1 MNGTLVDLRQSSAT
15 GELALA
21 FKRFEIPEKKKNLEG
36 KVALVTGGSR
46 GIGKAIALKL
56 AEEGADVVINYQSTK
71 ENAEQVSRLI
81 DQVAIRDDFGKLSG
95 MIDHMENGD
104 QAREVACLIDSM
116 GKHSMICQAS
126 VDDIE
131 QVGRMRDEIVKQF
144 GRIDILV
151 NNAGIVRDKSFAKMT
166 PDMWRE
172 VLSVNLDGA
181 FNCTKCVIDGMIE
194 RRYGRIVNM
203 SSVIGRMGNRGQANY
218 AASKAGLIGLTQS
231 LAKEFAGK
239 GITVNAIAPGFIET
253 DMLKSVPK
261 EIMDKIIAQVPLGR
275 LGKPS
280 EVAEAVAYLVGP
292 SGDYLTGQ
300 VIDINGGLYI

>member
-1 MNGTLVDLRQSSAT
+1 MNSTLVDFRQSTAT
-15 GELALA
+15 GELDRA
-21 FKRFEIPEKKKNLEG
+21 FQGFVPPGKKKNLEG
-36 KVALVTGGSR
+36 RVALVTGGSR

-56 AEEGADVVINYQSTK
+56 AEEGADVVINYQYTK
-71 ENAEQVSRLI
+71 DYAEQVSGLI
-81 DQVAIRDDFGKLSG
+81 DQIAMRDDFGKLSG
-95 MIDHMENGD
+95 MIDNMENGD
-104 QAREVACLIDSM
+104 QAREVSRLIDSM
-116 GKHSMICQAS
+116 GKHSMACQAS

-131 QVGRMRDEIVKQF
+131 QVSRMRDEILKQF

-166 PDMWRE
+166 SDMWRE

-181 FNCTKCVIDGMIE
+181 FNCTKSVIDGMME
-194 RRYGRIVNM
+194 RGFGRIVNM

-239 GITVNAIAPGFIET
+239 GITVNAVAPGFIET

-261 EIMDKIIAQVPLGR
+261 EIMDKIIAQIPLGR

-280 EVAEAVAYLVGP
+280 EVAEAVVYLVSR
-292 SGDYLTGQ
+292 SGDYITGQ